1 MLCNNT
7 KFCKHKLQFSSIP
20 IYNEINSDILFHK
33 EIQFR
38 NMCDILHI
46 TVTPISK
53 LIIFSIMGG
62 NMSI

>member
-20 IYNEINSDILFHK
+20 IYNEINSDILFYK

-38 NMCDILHI
+38 NTCDILHI
-46 TVTPISK
+46 E
-53 LIIFSIMGG
+53 
-62 NMSI
+62 MSFDKGWKYEYLMYL

>member
-46 TVTPISK
+46 DFFDNGWK
-53 LIIFSIMGG
+53 YEYLMYL
-62 NMSI
+62 